1 MKKTVTTS
9 KDTPAE
15 KPKKAASK
23 KSPDT
28 FSSTLLGIIG
38 ELDEAVSYKLDEH
51 EITKSLLQIVSRL
64 TSADS
69 CLLYLYDTDAG
80 VLSLYASLP
89 EHKSLMGKINLKP
102 GEGITGSAAKSKK
115 PVVLESGAKDDP
127 RFKAFSK
134 LPADFYEALASIP
147 IIHKNKV
154 IGVINIHHKKSFKY
168 DDNLLK
174 ILSVIANQA
183 GNALENARLYRDLYI
198 YKQKLDTLA
207 QVSGTI
213 VSNQYLEEILQLIVT
228 MTAQMM
234 GSKICSVMLLDKTS
248 KELQVIAT
256 QSLSDLYRSKP
267 NIKID
272 KSIAGKA
279 IQNKKPVA
287 IANVQKSAEY
297 GFPEIAKA
305 EGLVSMLVVPMMI
318 RSKVIGVINI
328 YTTDEYDFT
337 DDDIRVT
344 QAIANQAAVAIENTK
359 LLDKTVEM
367 EQALEARKV
376 VEKAKGLLMKMNNL
390 NEEEAY
396 RLIQKQAMNLRKSLK
411 EIAESV
417 IIAYDIRK

>member
-1 MKKTVTTS
+1 MKTSTATDESAPKTKRVT
-9 KDTPAE
+9 
-15 KPKKAASK
+15 KKAA
-23 KSPDT
+23 DT
-28 FSSTLLGIIG
+28 FSSTLLGIIE
-38 ELDEAVSYKLDEH
+38 ELDAAVSYKLDEH
-51 EITKSLLQIVSRL
+51 EITTSLLKIVSKL
-64 TSADS
+64 TKADS
-69 CLLYLYDTDAG
+69 CLLYLYNIDEGFLT
-80 VLSLYASLP
+80 LYTSLP
-89 EHKSLMGKINLKP
+89 EHKSLMGKINLKL

-115 PVVLESGAKDDP
+115 PVVLESGAKNDP

-147 IIHKNKV
+147 IIHKSKV
-154 IGVINIHHKKSFKY
+154 IGVINIHHKQVYKY
-168 DDNLLK
+168 DENLLK
-174 ILSVIANQA
+174 ILSLIANQA

-207 QVSGTI
+207 QVSGSI

-228 MTAQMM
+228 TTAQLM
-234 GSKICSVMLLDKTS
+234 GSKICSVMLIDKTN

-267 NIKID
+267 NAKID
-272 KSIAGKA
+272 KSIAGKVV
-279 IQNKKPVA
+279 QTKKPMV
-287 IANVQKSAEY
+287 IPNVQKSSEY
-297 GFPEIAKA
+297 GFPDVAKA

-328 YTTDEYDFT
+328 YTTFEYDFS
-337 DDDIRVT
+337 DEDIRIT

-376 VEKAKGLLMKMNNL
+376 VEKAKGLLMKMNSL

-396 RLIQKQAMNLRKSLK
+396 RLIQKQAMNLRKPLK
-411 EIAESV
+411 EIAESI